1 MRALL
6 CTGFGSPPTLEFGD
20 VDERPLES
28 GEIRVAVRAVGVGY
42 FDAVL
47 LSGKYQEKPELPFSP
62 GRELA
67 GRVVEVAPDVDPGLV
82 GRTIATIAY
91 GGATCERAI
100 TKEAHCLYVPDNVEA
115 VDAACIPTSYATAL
129 YALADCGH
137 IKPAERVL
145 VLGAAGTV
153 GTATIDVVRALGGV
167 AVALA
172 DTREKLDHC
181 LAEGAAHAI
190 DSSDPNWRKALEAAV
205 GKVDLVMD
213 LVGGALS
220 ETAFRCLAPGGRLL
234 VVGFAS
240 GEIGRLPLNLCLLKR
255 SSAVGVDLGGFMQQE
270 PEASRLLLDR
280 LAALLASGALKP
292 KPTSVYTL
300 DQFGGV
306 IEHLLQ
312 GRNIGKPVIRIESWG

>member
-6 CTGFGSPPTLEFGD
+6 CTGFGSPPTLEYGD
-20 VDERPLES
+20 LDERPLEP
-28 GEIRVAVRAVGVGY
+28 GEIRVAVQAIGIGY

-47 LSGKYQEKPELPFSP
+47 LSGNYQEKPSLPFSP

-67 GRVVEVAPDVDPGLV
+67 GRVVEVAPDVDPALV

-91 GGATCERAI
+91 GGAACERAI
-100 TKEAHCLYVPDNVEA
+100 TKEAHCLYVPDNVDA
-115 VDAACIPTSYATAL
+115 VEAACIPTSYATAL
-129 YALADCGH
+129 YALADRGRM
-137 IKPAERVL
+137 KPGERVL
-145 VLGAAGTV
+145 ILGAAGTV
-153 GTATIDVVRALGGV
+153 GTATIDVARALGGV
-167 AVALA
+167 PIALA
-172 DTREKLDHC
+172 DNKEKLDHC
-181 LAEGAAHAI
+181 LTLGAKYAI
-190 DSSDPNWRKALEAAV
+190 DSSDLHWRKALEASV

-213 LVGGALS
+213 MVGGALS

-240 GEIGRLPLNLCLLKR
+240 GEVGRLPLNLCLLKR

-270 PEASRLLLDR
+270 PDASRALLDR

-292 KPTSVYTL
+292 KPTSIYTL
-300 DQFGGV
+300 DALSGV

-312 GRNIGKPVIRIESWG
+312 GRNIGKPVIKVDSWG